1 MPISNP
7 ALRGPSARPAPAVR
21 RVSPLAALL
30 VLVAVGCSG
39 SDAPLAPVEGTV
51 TRNGRPVAHAQV
63 TFMADDDTRGPRAT
77 GITDE
82 AGRFRLATD
91 DGKDGAPVGRHRVC
105 VIDTTVTAERFG
117 MVAKRLA
124 PDKAAPVKP
133 AGKSTPI
140 PSAYGRPAETPLR
153 AEVRAGA
160 SQTIDFQIP

>member
-1 MPISNP
+1 MSTSNP
-7 ALRGPSARPAPAVR
+7 APRGSRSRSAQAVR

-30 VLVAVGCSG
+30 VLLAGGCSS
-39 SDAPLAPVEGTV
+39 SDTPLAPVEGTI

-63 TFMADDDTRGPRAT
+63 TFMVDDDGRGPRAT
-77 GITDE
+77 GVTDE

-91 DGKDGAPVGRHRVC
+91 DGKDGCPVGRHRVC

-140 PSAYGRPAETPLR
+140 PPAYGRPAETPLR

-160 SQTIDFQIP
+160 QTIDFQVP